1 MEDILYLT
9 ISLFS
14 CLHINPKPV
23 RKNIFIAALLLPFI
37 AYSQRVDLD
46 RFKFSS
52 QYRSL
57 PAIRLDSSYRTY
69 HVLVETSRLMRGY
82 LSGISPEK
90 SVMLEGWR
98 MLKKNGHLAIQVKL
112 EDLLP
117 ESFSVTERE
126 EIIKDRAGKE
136 TGRRKLYSQEVVY
149 TFSAFADINDH
160 KGAHIEN
167 IVLASRNYKQ
177 VYRSPE
183 FAIRQIAEGYFMIN
197 SLTVSEQLYMNCVNR
212 AMNYLSNRITDDF
225 GFGERTVTDN
235 MWILGSKKHPEYQAH
250 RQAFLTMNEVLFSI
264 SANRSLDGVRDQLQ
278 PAINYFESIKRKYP
292 STSKHDRKL
301 RYASYYNLAKLYYY
315 LDDPQAMKKEASA
328 LILNDYDAKD
338 GKALEASALYL
349 KNLFI
354 QTNLNSRH
362 FAIDTTAYKGPGE
375 VSGIAIK

>member
-1 MEDILYLT
+1 
-9 ISLFS
+9 
-14 CLHINPKPV
+14 V
-23 RKNIFIAALLLPFI
+23 RKNLFVVVLLLPLISF
-37 AYSQRVDLD
+37 SQRVDLD

-57 PAIRLDSSYRTY
+57 PAFRLDSSYRTY
-69 HVLVETSRLMRGY
+69 HVSVEASRLMQGY
-82 LSGISPEK
+82 ISGMSPEK
-90 SVMLEGWR
+90 SVTLEGWR

-117 ESFSVTERE
+117 QSFSVKERE

-149 TFSAFADINDH
+149 SFSAFADITDH

-167 IVLASRNYKQ
+167 IVLADRNYKQ

-183 FAIRQIAEGYFMIN
+183 FAIRHVAEGYFLIN
-197 SLTVSEQLYMNCVNR
+197 SLTVTEQLYKNCVNR
-212 AMNYLSNRITDDF
+212 AMNYLSNRINDDF
-225 GFGERTVTDN
+225 GYAERTVTDH
-235 MWILGSKKHPEYQAH
+235 MWILDSKKHPEYQAH
-250 RQAFLTMNEVLFSI
+250 RQAFLTISEVLFSI
-264 SANRSLDGVRDQLQ
+264 SANRPLDGIREQLQ
-278 PAINYFESIKRKYP
+278 TAIDYFESIKKKYP

-338 GKALEASALYL
+338 GKALEASAMYL

-354 QTNLNSRH
+354 QTKLDSRH
-362 FAIDTTAYKGPGE
+362 FAIDTTTFKGPGE
-375 VSGIAIK
+375 TSVVAIK